1 MRTVRIRRGQI
12 KTNQSYVAE
21 PLEIQLARAM
31 SAEEPIKMGSPIT
44 YTEEQDGV
52 VAATDIRTD
61 RFEIVQEA
69 TDKIAKM
76 ERSKRLKT
84 QESPETGGEKGST
97 QTTPN
102 TEN

>member
-1 MRTVRIRRGQI
+1 MRRVSVGTGQI

-61 RFEIVQEA
+61 RFEIAQEA
-69 TDKIAKM
+69 TNKIAKM
-76 ERSKRLKT
+76 EKSKRLKT
-84 QESPETGGEKGST
+84 QETPEKGST
-97 QTTPN
+97 QTTQN

>member
-1 MRTVRIRRGQI
+1 MR
-12 KTNQSYVAE
+12 TNQSYVAE

-44 YTEEQDGV
+44 YTEEGDGV

-61 RFEIVQEA
+61 RFEIAQEA
-69 TDKIAKM
+69 STKIAKM
-76 ERSKRLKT
+76 EKSKRLKT
-84 QESPETGGEKGST
+84 IEKPETGGEKGST
-97 QTTPN
+97 QTTQN